1 MASQPVP
8 EEISLLKGLLERGER
23 SACERGLEALRA
35 RFKQD
40 PTSFEPASIAALK
53 ALASELE
60 AKPDTNQPSKIEIHH
75 GDTEPTEGARILLGE
90 SEPRASSVPML
101 RASVVDSSLLN
112 ANGYDLEAAL
122 KATFGYGAFR
132 PGQRAIIEAVL
143 SGRDVVGIMPTG
155 AGKSLTFQLPAR
167 LLGGVTL
174 VVSPLIALM
183 KDQVDALTE
192 AGLRATFLNSSLD
205 AEARRER
212 IRALKNG
219 ELELVY
225 AAPEGLEL
233 YLADLLRE
241 VDLRLIAVDEAHC
254 ISHWGHDFRPAY
266 RTLAGLKQRFPHVP
280 VLALTATATPE
291 VRRDITAQLELKN
304 PLEVQGSFYR
314 SNLRISAYR
323 KGSEGQPQ
331 VREALLRLV
340 LARRGESGIIYCLSR
355 KSVEATAA
363 FLNGEGLRAAA
374 YHAGMEAAARSTAQE
389 AFQRDDVDV
398 IVATVA
404 FGMGIDKSNIRYVIH
419 RDMPKSIEGWYQEI
433 GRAGRDGT
441 DADCVMFYGWGDV
454 LSYDRFT
461 DGLDASLA
469 QAQQRQTRNLFRL
482 AEATRCRHQALLAHF
497 GERMEACGASCDI
510 CTGAGPL
517 QAAPLPGKAKH
528 GSPRG
533 SRAPMPAGPV
543 DGEETLYRELKA
555 LRKRLADAKDV
566 PAYVIFSDATLQQ
579 MARFQPASEAEFLA
593 LSGVGPK
600 KLQKYGECFLRLLR
614 QKDL

>member
-1 MASQPVP
+1 MASVP
-8 EEISLLKGLLERGER
+8 HEIERLRALLAQGA
-23 SACERGLEALRA
+23 SAACRQGLESLRA
-35 RFKQD
+35 RYRSESGAFD
-40 PTSFEPASIAALK
+40 VASIAALK
-53 ALASELE
+53 DLA
-60 AKPDTNQPSKIEIHH
+60 T
-75 GDTEPTEGARILLGE
+75 
-90 SEPRASSVPML
+90 
-101 RASVVDSSLLN
+101 
-112 ANGYDLEAAL
+112 DLETVPGLETAL

-132 PGQRAIIEAVL
+132 PGQRDIIEAVL

-155 AGKSLTFQLPAR
+155 AGKSLTYQLPAR

-192 AGLRATFLNSSLD
+192 AGLRASFLNSSLG

-219 ELELVY
+219 ELELIY
-225 AAPEGLEL
+225 AAPEGLDL

-266 RTLAGLKQRFPHVP
+266 RTLAGLKRRFPQVP

-291 VRRDITAQLELKN
+291 VRRDIAAQLEMQN
-304 PLEVQGSFYR
+304 PLEVQGSFFR
-314 SNLRISAYR
+314 PNLRISAYR
-323 KGSEGQPQ
+323 KGVEGQPP

-355 KSVEATAA
+355 KAVESTAA
-363 FLNGEGLRAAA
+363 FLAGEGLRAAA
-374 YHAGMEAAARSTAQE
+374 YHAGLTAEARSSAQE

-419 RDMPKSIEGWYQEI
+419 RDMPKSMEGWYQEI
-433 GRAGRDGT
+433 GRAGRDGA
-441 DADCVMFYGWGDV
+441 DADCVMFFGWGDV

-461 DGLDASLA
+461 DGLDAPLA
-469 QAQQRQTRNLFRL
+469 QAQQRQTRDLFRL
-482 AEATRCRHQALLAHF
+482 AEAPRCRHQALLAHF
-497 GERMEACGASCDI
+497 GERMEACGTSCDV
-510 CTGAGPL
+510 CTGADPL
-517 QAAPLPGKAKH
+517 QAAPSPGKAKR

-533 SRAPMPAGPV
+533 SRPSLREDQV
-543 DGEETLYRELKA
+543 EGEEALYLELKS
-555 LRKRLADAKDV
+555 LRKRLADAKGV

-579 MARFQPASEAEFLA
+579 MARFRPATEAEFLA

-600 KLQKYGECFLRLLR
+600 KLQQYGDVFLGLLG
-614 QKDL
+614 QQGL

>member
-1 MASQPVP
+1 M
-8 EEISLLKGLLERGER
+8 GECR
-23 SACERGLEALRA
+23 LGLEALRA
-35 RFKQD
+35 RYRK
-40 PTSFEPASIAALK
+40 EPGAFAPATIAALK
-53 ALASELE
+53 ALALDLE
-60 AKPDTNQPSKIEIHH
+60 TPP
-75 GDTEPTEGARILLGE
+75 
-90 SEPRASSVPML
+90 
-101 RASVVDSSLLN
+101 
-112 ANGYDLEAAL
+112 DLEAAL
-122 KATFGYGAFR
+122 KATFGYGTFR
-132 PGQRAIIEAVL
+132 PGQRPIIEAVL
-143 SGRDVVGIMPTG
+143 AGRDVVGIMPTG

-183 KDQVDALTE
+183 KDQVDGLTE
-192 AGLRATFLNSSLD
+192 AGLRATFLNSSLN

-266 RTLAGLKQRFPHVP
+266 RTLAGLKRRFPNVP

-291 VRRDITAQLELKN
+291 VRRDIAQQLEMKN
-304 PLEVQGSFYR
+304 PLEVQGSFFR
-314 SNLRISAYR
+314 SNLKVSAYK
-323 KGSEGQPQ
+323 KGVDGVPP
-331 VREALLRLV
+331 VREAMLRLV
-340 LARRGESGIIYCLSR
+340 LARGGESGIIYCLSR
-355 KSVEATAA
+355 KAVESTAA
-363 FLNGEGLRAAA
+363 FLKDEGLRAAA
-374 YHAGMEAAARSTAQE
+374 YHAGLSAEARSKAQE

-419 RDMPKSIEGWYQEI
+419 RDMPKSVEGWYQEI
-433 GRAGRDGT
+433 GRAGRDGA
-441 DADCVMFYGWGDV
+441 DADCVMFYSWGDV

-461 DGLDASLA
+461 DGVEASLA
-469 QAQQRQTRNLFRL
+469 QAQQQQTRDLFRM
-482 AEATRCRHQALLAHF
+482 ADATRCRHQALLAHF
-497 GERMEACGASCDI
+497 GERMEPCGVSCDI
-510 CTGAGPL
+510 CSGRDPL
-517 QAAPLPGKAKH
+517 EAAPAPGKAKR

-533 SRAPMPAGPV
+533 SRPPLTEAHV
-543 DGEETLYRELKA
+543 EGEEALYRELKA
-555 LRKRLADAKDV
+555 LRKQLADAKGV

-579 MARFQPASEAEFLA
+579 MARYQPGSPAELLA

-600 KLQKYGECFLRLLR
+600 KLQQYGEAFLDVLR
-614 QKDL
+614 RS

>member
-1 MASQPVP
+1 M
-8 EEISLLKGLLERGER
+8 GLLGDEIAALRGLLDRGER
-23 SACERGLEALRA
+23 GPCRAGLEALRA
-35 RFKQD
+35 RYRETPEAF
-40 PTSFEPASIAALK
+40 AAGDITDLK
-53 ALASELE
+53 ALAE
-60 AKPDTNQPSKIEIHH
+60 ALQAAPD
-75 GDTEPTEGARILLGE
+75 
-90 SEPRASSVPML
+90 L
-101 RASVVDSSLLN
+101 R
-112 ANGYDLEAAL
+112 GAL
-122 KATFGYGAFR
+122 KATFGYGDFR
-132 PGQRAIIEAVL
+132 PGQREIIEAVL
-143 SGRDVVGIMPTG
+143 AGRDVVGIMPTG
-155 AGKSLTFQLPAR
+155 AGKSLTYQLPAR

-205 AEARRER
+205 ADARRER
-212 IRALKNG
+212 IRALMKG
-219 ELELVY
+219 EIELVY

-266 RTLAGLKQRFPHVP
+266 RNLAGLKRRFPGVP

-291 VRRDITAQLELKN
+291 VRRDIAAQLEMRT
-304 PLEVQGSFYR
+304 PLEVQGSFFR

-323 KGSEGQPQ
+323 KGAEEQPP

-363 FLNGEGLRAAA
+363 YLSEHGLRAAA
-374 YHAGMEAAARSTAQE
+374 YHAGMDAGARTTAQE

-404 FGMGIDKSNIRYVIH
+404 FGMGIDKSNIRFVIH
-419 RDMPKSIEGWYQEI
+419 RDLPKSVEGWYQEI
-433 GRAGRDGT
+433 GRAGRDGA
-441 DADCVMFYGWGDV
+441 DADCVLFYGWGDV

-461 DGLDASLA
+461 DGLDSALA
-469 QAQQRQTRNLFRL
+469 QSQQRQTRDLFRL
-482 AEATRCRHQALLAHF
+482 AESSRCRHQALLAHL
-497 GERMEACGASCDI
+497 GERMDPCGASCDV
-510 CTGAGPL
+510 CAGLDPL
-517 QAAPLPGKAKH
+517 LSAAPAPRGRR

-533 SRAPMPAGPV
+533 ERPPVPPGPAE
-543 DGEETLYRELKA
+543 GEAALYAELKT
-555 LRKRLADAKDV
+555 LRKRLADAKGV
-566 PAYVIFSDATLQQ
+566 PAYVVFSDATLQQ
-579 MARFQPASEAEFLA
+579 MARFRPGTEAEFLA

-600 KLQKYGECFLRLLR
+600 KLLQYGEAFLRLIQDR
-614 QKDL
+614 QD

>member
-1 MASQPVP
+1 MAQVP
-8 EEISLLKGLLERGER
+8 AEIER
-23 SACERGLEALRA
+23 LRA
-35 RFKQD
+35 LLAQGESAACRQGLALLR
-40 PTSFEPASIAALK
+40 TRYRTEPGAFNAEVIAALK
-53 ALASELE
+53 DLASALE
-60 AKPDTNQPSKIEIHH
+60 AP
-75 GDTEPTEGARILLGE
+75 A
-90 SEPRASSVPML
+90 
-101 RASVVDSSLLN
+101 
-112 ANGYDLEAAL
+112 DLESAL
-122 KATFGYGAFR
+122 KATFGYDAFR
-132 PGQRAIIEAVL
+132 PGQRTIIEAVL

-266 RTLAGLKQRFPHVP
+266 RTLAGLKQRFPRVP

-291 VRRDITAQLELKN
+291 VRRDIAAQLEMRN
-304 PLEVQGSFYR
+304 PVEVQGSFFR
-314 SNLRISAYR
+314 SNLHISAYR
-323 KGSEGQPQ
+323 KGAEGLPP

-355 KSVEATAA
+355 KAVEATAA
-363 FLNGEGLRAAA
+363 FLSGEGIRAAA
-374 YHAGMEAAARSTAQE
+374 YHAGMDPAARSAAQE

-419 RDMPKSIEGWYQEI
+419 RDMPKSVEGWYQEI
-433 GRAGRDGT
+433 GRAGRDGA

-461 DGLDASLA
+461 DGLDIALA
-469 QAQQRQTRNLFRL
+469 QTQQRQTRDLFRL
-482 AEATRCRHQALLAHF
+482 AESLRCRHQALLAHF
-497 GERMEACGASCDI
+497 AEQMEACGASCDI
-510 CTGAGPL
+510 CSGADPL
-517 QAAPLPGKAKH
+517 EAAPRPGKARR

-533 SRAPMPAGPV
+533 SRPPLTEAPV
-543 DGEETLYRELKA
+543 EGEEALYRDLKA
-555 LRKRLADAKDV
+555 LRKRLADAKGV

-579 MARFQPASEAEFLA
+579 MARFQPATEAEFLA

-600 KLQKYGECFLRLLR
+600 KLQQYGASFLDLLGR
-614 QKDL
+614 PGS

>member
-1 MASQPVP
+1 MRGQLA
-8 EEISLLKGLLERGER
+8 RGER
-23 SACERGLEALRA
+23 GACRQGLDALRA
-35 RFKQD
+35 RFRQD
-40 PTSFEPASIAALK
+40 PGAFDPESIALLK
-53 ALASELE
+53 ALAADLEL
-60 AKPDTNQPSKIEIHH
+60 QP
-75 GDTEPTEGARILLGE
+75 
-90 SEPRASSVPML
+90 
-101 RASVVDSSLLN
+101 
-112 ANGYDLEAAL
+112 DLEAAL

-155 AGKSLTFQLPAR
+155 AGKSLTYQLPAR

-192 AGLRATFLNSSLD
+192 AGLRAAFLNSSLD
-205 AEARRER
+205 AETRRER
-212 IRALKNG
+212 IRALKGG

-225 AAPEGLEL
+225 AAPEGLEF

-266 RTLAGLKQRFPHVP
+266 RTLAGLKQRFPAVP

-291 VRRDITAQLELKN
+291 VRRDIATQLEMVD

-323 KGSEGQPQ
+323 KGAEGQPQ
-331 VREALLRLV
+331 VREAILRLV
-340 LARRGESGIIYCLSR
+340 LARRGESGIVYCLSR

-374 YHAGMEAAARSTAQE
+374 YHAGMDNAARSAAQE

-404 FGMGIDKSNIRYVIH
+404 FGMGIDKSNIRFVIH
-419 RDMPKSIEGWYQEI
+419 RDMPKSVEGWYQEI
-433 GRAGRDGT
+433 GRAGRDGA

-461 DGLDASLA
+461 EGLDATLA
-469 QAQQRQTRNLFRL
+469 QAQQRQTRDLFRL
-482 AEATRCRHQALLAHF
+482 ADSPRCRHQALLAHF
-497 GERMEACGASCDI
+497 GERMEACGTACDI
-510 CTGAGPL
+510 CSGADPL
-517 QAAPLPGKAKH
+517 QAAPQPGKARR

-533 SRAPMPAGPV
+533 SRPPLPAGPV
-543 DGEETLYRELKA
+543 GGEEALYRELKA
-555 LRKRLADAKDV
+555 LRKQLADAKGV

-600 KLQKYGECFLRLLR
+600 KLLQYGGAFLRLLR
-614 QKDL
+614 QQIP

>member
-1 MASQPVP
+1 MPPVP
-8 EEISLLKGLLERGER
+8 EEIDRLRDLLAHGER
-23 SACERGLEALRA
+23 AACRRGLEALRA
-35 RFKQD
+35 RFRQD
-40 PTSFEPASIAALK
+40 AAAFKPEAIAELKSLALD
-53 ALASELE
+53 LE
-60 AKPDTNQPSKIEIHH
+60 ALP
-75 GDTEPTEGARILLGE
+75 
-90 SEPRASSVPML
+90 
-101 RASVVDSSLLN
+101 
-112 ANGYDLEAAL
+112 DLEAAL

-155 AGKSLTFQLPAR
+155 AGKSLTYQLPAR

-192 AGLRATFLNSSLD
+192 AGLRAAFLNSSLD
-205 AEARRER
+205 AETRRER

-233 YLADLLRE
+233 YLADLLRD

-266 RTLAGLKQRFPHVP
+266 RTLAGLKQRFPTVP

-291 VRRDITAQLELKN
+291 VRRDIAAQLEMSN

-323 KGSEGQPQ
+323 KGAEGQPQ
-331 VREALLRLV
+331 VREAILRLV

-374 YHAGMEAAARSTAQE
+374 YHAGMDTTVRSTVQE

-419 RDMPKSIEGWYQEI
+419 RDMPKSVEGWYQEI
-433 GRAGRDGT
+433 GRAGRDGA

-469 QAQQRQTRNLFRL
+469 QAQQRQTRDLFRL
-482 AEATRCRHQALLAHF
+482 ADSLLCRHQALLAHF
-497 GERMEACGASCDI
+497 GERMEACGTSCDI
-510 CTGAGPL
+510 CTGADPL
-517 QAAPLPGKAKH
+517 QTAPPPGKAKR

-533 SRAPMPAGPV
+533 ARAPVSEGPV
-543 DGEETLYRELKA
+543 GGEEALYHDLKT
-555 LRKRLADAKDV
+555 LRKQLADAKGV

-600 KLQKYGECFLRLLR
+600 KLMQYGECFLRLLR
-614 QKDL
+614 HQNR

>member
-1 MASQPVP
+1 MPPVP
-8 EEISLLKGLLERGER
+8 EEIERLRALLAQGARAACREGLERLRARYKTGPGAFDPDAIAALR
-23 SACERGLEALRA
+23 ALASDLEAL
-35 RFKQD
+35 
-40 PTSFEPASIAALK
+40 P
-53 ALASELE
+53 
-60 AKPDTNQPSKIEIHH
+60 
-75 GDTEPTEGARILLGE
+75 
-90 SEPRASSVPML
+90 
-101 RASVVDSSLLN
+101 
-112 ANGYDLEAAL
+112 DLEAAL

-192 AGLRATFLNSSLD
+192 AGLRAAFLNSSLD
-205 AEARRER
+205 AETRRER

-233 YLADLLRE
+233 YLADLLRD

-266 RTLAGLKQRFPHVP
+266 RTLAGLKQRFPTVP

-291 VRRDITAQLELKN
+291 VRRDIAAQLEMRQ
-304 PLEVQGSFYR
+304 PVEVQGSFYR
-314 SNLRISAYR
+314 SNLHISAYR
-323 KGSEGQPQ
+323 KGAEGQPP
-331 VREALLRLV
+331 VREAILRLV
-340 LARRGESGIIYCLSR
+340 LARRGDSGIIYCLSR

-374 YHAGMEAAARSTAQE
+374 YHAGMDTGARSAAQE

-419 RDMPKSIEGWYQEI
+419 RDMPKSVEGWYQEI
-433 GRAGRDGT
+433 GRAGRDGA

-461 DGLDASLA
+461 DGLDAALA
-469 QAQQRQTRNLFRL
+469 QAQQRQTRDLFRL
-482 AEATRCRHQALLAHF
+482 AESLRCRHQALLAHF

-510 CTGAGPL
+510 CSGADPL
-517 QAAPLPGKAKH
+517 QTAPQPGKAKR

-533 SRAPMPAGPV
+533 SRPPAPEGPM
-543 DGEETLYRELKA
+543 DGEEALYRALKA
-555 LRKRLADAKDV
+555 LRKQLADAKGV

-579 MARFQPASEAEFLA
+579 MARFQPATEAEFLA

-600 KLQKYGECFLRLLR
+600 KLLQYGESFLRLLR
-614 QKDL
+614 QPTPGQDS

>member
-1 MASQPVP
+1 MSEIL
-8 EEISLLKGLLERGER
+8 EEIGRLEALLTRGER
-23 SACERGLEALRA
+23 AVCRAGLEALRTRYRQA
-35 RFKQD
+35 PGAFGV
-40 PTSFEPASIAALK
+40 EAIAALRR
-53 ALASELE
+53 LATELE
-60 AKPDTNQPSKIEIHH
+60 APP
-75 GDTEPTEGARILLGE
+75 
-90 SEPRASSVPML
+90 
-101 RASVVDSSLLN
+101 
-112 ANGYDLEAAL
+112 DLEVAL
-122 KATFGYGAFR
+122 KETFGYGGFR

-143 SGRDVVGIMPTG
+143 AGRDVVGIMPTG

-192 AGLRATFLNSSLD
+192 AGLRATFLNSSLTP
-205 AEARRER
+205 EARRER

-233 YLADLLRE
+233 YLADLLQE

-266 RTLAGLKQRFPHVP
+266 RTLAGLKRRFPDVP

-291 VRRDITAQLELKN
+291 VRRDIVAQLEMRR

-314 SNLRISAYR
+314 ANLKVSAYR
-323 KGSEGQPQ
+323 KGAEGLPP

-363 FLNGEGLRAAA
+363 FLSAEGVRAAA
-374 YHAGMEAAARSTAQE
+374 YHAGMDSAARSTAQE

-419 RDMPKSIEGWYQEI
+419 RDMPKSVEGWYQEI
-433 GRAGRDGT
+433 GRAGRDGA
-441 DADCVMFYGWGDV
+441 DADCIMFYGWGDV

-461 DGLDASLA
+461 EGLDAELA
-469 QAQQRQTRNLFRL
+469 QAQQRQTRDLFRL
-482 AEATRCRHQALLAHF
+482 AESPRCRHQALLAHF
-497 GERMEACGASCDI
+497 GERMEPCGTSCECCD
-510 CTGAGPL
+510 GSDPL
-517 QAAPLPGKAKH
+517 AAAPAPGKAKR

-533 SRAPMPAGPV
+533 SRPSLTQVPV
-543 DGEETLYRELKA
+543 EGEEALYLELKA
-555 LRKRLADAKDV
+555 LRKRLADAKGV

-579 MARFQPASEAEFLA
+579 MARFQPATEAEFLA

-600 KLQKYGECFLRLLR
+600 KLQQYGESFLRLLAPPPR
-614 QKDL
+614 

>member
-1 MASQPVP
+1 MAAMKARHDGAEVTPPDSLKPIP
-8 EEISLLKGLLERGER
+8 DEISRLKGLLAQGER
-23 SACERGLEALRA
+23 AACRVGLEALRA
-35 RFKQD
+35 RYKQD
-40 PTSFEPASIAALK
+40 SVAFEPTAIAALK
-53 ALASELE
+53 ALA
-60 AKPDTNQPSKIEIHH
+60 T
-75 GDTEPTEGARILLGE
+75 
-90 SEPRASSVPML
+90 
-101 RASVVDSSLLN
+101 
-112 ANGYDLEAAL
+112 DLETLPDLVAAL
-122 KATFGYGAFR
+122 KATFGYGKFR
-132 PGQRAIIEAVL
+132 PGQRTIIEAVL

-155 AGKSLTFQLPAR
+155 AGKSLTYQLPAR

-192 AGLRATFLNSSLD
+192 AGLRATFINSSLSP
-205 AEARRER
+205 EARRDR
-212 IRALKNG
+212 IRALMNG
-219 ELELVY
+219 EWELVY

-266 RTLAGLKQRFPHVP
+266 RTLAGLKQRFPKVP

-291 VRRDITAQLELKN
+291 VRRDIAQQLEMRN
-304 PLEVQGSFYR
+304 PLEVQGSFFR
-314 SNLRISAYR
+314 SNLRVSAYR
-323 KGSEGQPQ
+323 KGAEGLPP

-355 KSVEATAA
+355 KAVEATAA
-363 FLNGEGLRAAA
+363 FLAGEGLRTAA
-374 YHAGMEAAARSTAQE
+374 YHAGMDAAARTAAQE

-419 RDMPKSIEGWYQEI
+419 RDMPKSVEGWYQEI
-433 GRAGRDGT
+433 GRAGRDGA
-441 DADCVMFYGWGDV
+441 DADCVMFYSWGDV

-461 DGLDASLA
+461 DGLDTTLA
-469 QAQQRQTRNLFRL
+469 QAQQRQTRDLFRL
-482 AEATRCRHQALLAHF
+482 AESSRCRHQALLAHF
-497 GERMEACGASCDI
+497 GERMEPCGASCDI
-510 CTGAGPL
+510 CTGADPL
-517 QAAPLPGKAKH
+517 KAAPSPGKAKR

-533 SRAPMPAGPV
+533 SRPPLPTGPME
-543 DGEETLYRELKA
+543 GEEALYHELKA
-555 LRKRLADAKDV
+555 LRKQLADAKSV

-579 MARFQPASEAEFLA
+579 MARFQPATEAEFLA

-600 KLQKYGECFLRLLR
+600 KLQQYGAVFLRLLGR
-614 QKDL
+614 QGS

>member
-1 MASQPVP
+1 MPPVP
-8 EEISLLKGLLERGER
+8 EEIGLLRGLLDRGER
-23 SACERGLEALRA
+23 GACRQGLAALRF
-35 RFKQD
+35 RYRQ
-40 PTSFEPASIAALK
+40 EPAAFGPDSILALRELAI
-53 ALASELE
+53 ALAG
-60 AKPDTNQPSKIEIHH
+60 PPN
-75 GDTEPTEGARILLGE
+75 
-90 SEPRASSVPML
+90 
-101 RASVVDSSLLN
+101 
-112 ANGYDLEAAL
+112 LEAAL
-122 KATFGYGAFR
+122 KATFGYSTFR

-143 SGRDVVGIMPTG
+143 AGRDVVGIMPTG
-155 AGKSLTFQLPAR
+155 AGKSLTYQLPAR

-192 AGLRATFLNSSLD
+192 AGLRASFLNSSLE

-212 IRALKNG
+212 IRALRNG

-266 RTLAGLKQRFPHVP
+266 RTLAGLKQRFPQVP

-291 VRRDITAQLELKN
+291 VRRDIATQLEMRN

-323 KGSEGQPQ
+323 KGAEGLPP

-340 LARRGESGIIYCLSR
+340 LAKRGESGIIYCLSR
-355 KSVEATAA
+355 KSVESTAA
-363 FLNGEGLRAAA
+363 FLQNEGLRATA
-374 YHAGMEAAARSTAQE
+374 YHAGMDAAARSAAQE

-419 RDMPKSIEGWYQEI
+419 RDMPKSVEGWYQEI
-433 GRAGRDGT
+433 GRAGRDGA

-461 DGLDASLA
+461 EGLDETLA
-469 QAQQRQTRNLFRL
+469 QAQQRQTRTLFRL
-482 AEATRCRHQALLAHF
+482 AEAPHCRHQALLAHF
-497 GERMEACGASCDI
+497 GERMEACGTSCDV
-510 CTGAGPL
+510 CSGADPL
-517 QAAPLPGKAKH
+517 QAAPSPGKAKR

-533 SRAPMPAGPV
+533 SRLVLPEGAVEGDEA
-543 DGEETLYRELKA
+543 LYRELKA
-555 LRKRLADAKDV
+555 LRKRLADARGV
-566 PAYVIFSDATLQQ
+566 PAYVIFNDATLQQ
-579 MARFQPASEAEFLA
+579 LARFKPATEAELLA
-593 LSGVGPK
+593 MSGVGPK
-600 KLQKYGECFLRLLR
+600 KLQQYGEAFLQLLR
-614 QKDL
+614 R

>member
-1 MASQPVP
+1 MACR
-8 EEISLLKGLLERGER
+8 EGLDRLR
-23 SACERGLEALRA
+23 SRYR
-35 RFKQD
+35 R
-40 PTSFEPASIAALK
+40 EPDAFGPADIAALK
-53 ALASELE
+53 ALAAELE
-60 AKPDTNQPSKIEIHH
+60 SAPD
-75 GDTEPTEGARILLGE
+75 LL
-90 SEPRASSVPML
+90 AT
-101 RASVVDSSLLN
+101 
-112 ANGYDLEAAL
+112 L
-122 KATFGYGAFR
+122 KATFGYGTFR
-132 PGQRAIIEAVL
+132 PGQREIIDGVL
-143 SGRDVVGIMPTG
+143 AGRDVVGIMPTG
-155 AGKSLTFQLPAR
+155 AGKSLTYQLPAR

-205 AEARRER
+205 PEARRER
-212 IRALKNG
+212 IRALMSG
-219 ELELVY
+219 EIELVY

-233 YLADLLRE
+233 YLADLLQS

-266 RTLAGLKQRFPHVP
+266 RNLAGLKRRFPGVP

-291 VRRDITAQLELKN
+291 VRKDIATQLEMRE
-304 PLEVQGSFYR
+304 PLEVQGSFFR

-323 KGSEGQPQ
+323 KGAEGQPP

-363 FLNGEGLRAAA
+363 YLSEHGLRAAA
-374 YHAGMEAAARSTAQE
+374 YHAGMDAEARSQAQE

-419 RDMPKSIEGWYQEI
+419 RDLPKSVEGWYQEI
-433 GRAGRDGT
+433 GRAGRDGA
-441 DADCVMFYGWGDV
+441 DADCVLFYGWGDV

-461 DGLDASLA
+461 DGLDPALA
-469 QAQQRQTRNLFRL
+469 LVQQRQTRDLFRL
-482 AEATRCRHQALLAHF
+482 AEASRCRHQSLLAHL
-497 GERMEACGASCDI
+497 GERMDPCGAACDI
-510 CTGAGPL
+510 CAGLDPL
-517 QAAPLPGKAKH
+517 ASAAPAPRGRR

-533 SRAPMPAGPV
+533 DRPPVPPGPT
-543 DGEETLYRELKA
+543 DGEPALYAELKA
-555 LRKRLADAKDV
+555 LRKHLADTRGV
-566 PAYVIFSDATLQQ
+566 PAYVVFSDATLQQ
-579 MARFQPASEAEFLA
+579 MARFRPATEAEFLA

-600 KLQKYGECFLRLLR
+600 KLLQYGEAFLQILR
-614 QKDL
+614 THQD

>member
-1 MASQPVP
+1 MDAVLA
-8 EEISLLKGLLERGER
+8 EIGR
-23 SACERGLEALRA
+23 LEALLAQGEQAACRA
-35 RFKQD
+35 GLQALRSRYRQ
-40 PTSFEPASIAALK
+40 EPDAFGAEAIAALRQ
-53 ALASELE
+53 LAKDLE
-60 AKPDTNQPSKIEIHH
+60 SPP
-75 GDTEPTEGARILLGE
+75 
-90 SEPRASSVPML
+90 
-101 RASVVDSSLLN
+101 
-112 ANGYDLEAAL
+112 DLEAAL
-122 KATFGYGAFR
+122 KATFGYGGFR
-132 PGQRAIIEAVL
+132 PGQREIVEAILA
-143 SGRDVVGIMPTG
+143 GRDVVGIMPTG

-167 LLGGVTL
+167 LLGGITL

-192 AGLRATFLNSSLD
+192 AGLRATFLNSSLTP
-205 AEARRER
+205 EARRDR

-266 RTLAGLKQRFPHVP
+266 RTLAGLKQRFPEVP

-291 VRRDITAQLELKN
+291 VRRDIVEQLEMRR

-314 SNLRISAYR
+314 SNLKVSAYR
-323 KGSEGQPQ
+323 KGAEGLPP

-363 FLNGEGLRAAA
+363 FLSAEGVRAAP
-374 YHAGMEAAARSTAQE
+374 YHAGMDSAARSSAQE

-433 GRAGRDGT
+433 GRAGRDGA

-461 DGLDASLA
+461 DGLEAELA
-469 QAQQRQTRNLFRL
+469 QGQQRQTRDLFRL
-482 AEATRCRHQALLAHF
+482 AESLRCRHQALLAHF
-497 GERMEACGASCDI
+497 GERMEPCGSSCER
-510 CTGAGPL
+510 CSGADPL
-517 QAAPLPGKAKH
+517 AAAPLPGKAKR
-528 GSPRG
+528 GSPRA
-533 SRAPMPAGPV
+533 SRPV
-543 DGEETLYRELKA
+543 LAEVPLDGEEALYRDLKV
-555 LRKRLADAKDV
+555 LRKRLADARGV
-566 PAYVIFSDATLQQ
+566 PAYQIFNDATLQQ
-579 MARFQPASEAEFLA
+579 MARFQPATEAEFLA
-593 LSGVGPK
+593 LNGVGPK
-600 KLQKYGECFLRLLR
+600 KLQQYGSAFLQLLTGGSR
-614 QKDL
+614 

>member
-1 MASQPVP
+1 MVVSD
-8 EEISLLKGLLERGER
+8 EIERLRALLAQGARA
-23 SACERGLEALRA
+23 ACREGLEGLRARYKAGPGAFDPSAIAALRA
-35 RFKQD
+35 
-40 PTSFEPASIAALK
+40 
-53 ALASELE
+53 LAIDLD
-60 AKPDTNQPSKIEIHH
+60 APP
-75 GDTEPTEGARILLGE
+75 
-90 SEPRASSVPML
+90 
-101 RASVVDSSLLN
+101 
-112 ANGYDLEAAL
+112 DLEAAL

-132 PGQRAIIEAVL
+132 PGQRVIIEAVL

-155 AGKSLTFQLPAR
+155 AGKSLTYQLPAR

-192 AGLRATFLNSSLD
+192 SGLRATFLNSSLE

-212 IRALKNG
+212 ILALKGG

-266 RTLAGLKQRFPHVP
+266 RTLAGLKRRFPTVP

-291 VRRDITAQLELKN
+291 VRRDIAAQLEMRN
-304 PLEVQGSFYR
+304 PLEVQGSFFR
-314 SNLRISAYR
+314 PNLRISAYR
-323 KGSEGQPQ
+323 KGAEGLPQ

-355 KSVEATAA
+355 KAVEATAA
-363 FLNGEGLRAAA
+363 FLNQEGLRAVA
-374 YHAGMEAAARSTAQE
+374 YHAGMDSAARSAAQE

-419 RDMPKSIEGWYQEI
+419 RDMPKSVEGWYQEI
-433 GRAGRDGT
+433 GRAGRDGAP
-441 DADCVMFYGWGDV
+441 ADCVMFYGWGDV

-461 DGLDASLA
+461 EDLEAPLA
-469 QAQQRQTRNLFRL
+469 QAQQRQTRDLFRL
-482 AEATRCRHQALLAHF
+482 ADSLRCRHQALLAHF
-497 GERMEACGASCDI
+497 GEGMEACGTSCDV
-510 CTGAGPL
+510 CSGSDPL
-517 QAAPLPGKAKH
+517 QAAPQPGKARR

-533 SRAPMPAGPV
+533 TRPPVGEGPEA
-543 DGEETLYRELKA
+543 GEEALYRELKA
-555 LRKRLADAKDV
+555 LRKQLADAKGV

-579 MARFQPASEAEFLA
+579 MARFRPASEAEFLA

-600 KLQKYGECFLRLLR
+600 KLLHYGDRFLGLLR
-614 QKDL
+614 SQDP

>member
-1 MASQPVP
+1 MQVP
-8 EEISLLKGLLERGER
+8 GEIERLRALLAQGAQA
-23 SACERGLEALRA
+23 ACRQGLEALRA
-35 RFKQD
+35 RYRSEAGAFD
-40 PTSFEPASIAALK
+40 AASIAALK
-53 ALASELE
+53 ALA
-60 AKPDTNQPSKIEIHH
+60 A
-75 GDTEPTEGARILLGE
+75 
-90 SEPRASSVPML
+90 
-101 RASVVDSSLLN
+101 
-112 ANGYDLEAAL
+112 DLEAPADLESAL

-132 PGQRAIIEAVL
+132 PGQRAIIEAVMA
-143 SGRDVVGIMPTG
+143 GRDVVGIMPTG
-155 AGKSLTFQLPAR
+155 AGKSLTYQLPAR

-192 AGLRATFLNSSLD
+192 AGLRATFLNSSLN

-212 IRALKNG
+212 IRALKSG

-233 YLADLLRE
+233 YLADLLQA

-266 RTLAGLKQRFPHVP
+266 RTLAGLKRRFPGVP

-291 VRRDITAQLELKN
+291 VRRDIADQLEMRN
-304 PLEVQGSFYR
+304 PVEVQGSFFR

-323 KGSEGQPQ
+323 KGVEGLPP

-355 KSVEATAA
+355 KAVEATAA
-363 FLNGEGLRAAA
+363 FLVGEGVRAAA
-374 YHAGMEAAARSTAQE
+374 YHAGMDAAARSAAQE

-419 RDMPKSIEGWYQEI
+419 RDMPKSVEGWYQEI
-433 GRAGRDGT
+433 GRAGRDGAH
-441 DADCVMFYGWGDV
+441 ADCVMFYSWGDV

-461 DGLDASLA
+461 DGLDAGLA
-469 QAQQRQTRNLFRL
+469 QAQQRQTRDLFRL
-482 AEATRCRHQALLAHF
+482 ADSVRCRHQALLAHF
-497 GERMEACGASCDI
+497 GERMEPCGASCDVCSGI
-510 CTGAGPL
+510 DPL
-517 QAAPLPGKAKH
+517 EAAPKPGKAKR

-533 SRAPMPAGPV
+533 SRPALPEGPV
-543 DGEETLYRELKA
+543 DGEEALYRELKG
-555 LRKRLADAKDV
+555 LRKQLADAKGV

-579 MARFQPASEAEFLA
+579 MARFQPATEAEFLA

-600 KLQKYGECFLRLLR
+600 KLQQYGETFLRLLR
-614 QKDL
+614 GTSN

>member
-1 MASQPVP
+1 MAQVP
-8 EEISLLKGLLERGER
+8 AEIER
-23 SACERGLEALRA
+23 LRA
-35 RFKQD
+35 LLAQGESAACRQGLALLR
-40 PTSFEPASIAALK
+40 TRYRSEPGAFNAEVIAALK
-53 ALASELE
+53 DLASALE
-60 AKPDTNQPSKIEIHH
+60 AP
-75 GDTEPTEGARILLGE
+75 A
-90 SEPRASSVPML
+90 
-101 RASVVDSSLLN
+101 
-112 ANGYDLEAAL
+112 DLESAL
-122 KATFGYGAFR
+122 KATFGYDAFR
-132 PGQRAIIEAVL
+132 LGQRTIIEAVL

-155 AGKSLTFQLPAR
+155 AGKSLTYQLPAR

-266 RTLAGLKQRFPHVP
+266 RTLAGLKQRFPRVP

-291 VRRDITAQLELKN
+291 VRRDIAAQLEMQN
-304 PLEVQGSFYR
+304 PVEVQGSFFR
-314 SNLRISAYR
+314 SNLHISAYR
-323 KGSEGQPQ
+323 KGAEGLPP

-355 KSVEATAA
+355 KAVGATAA
-363 FLNGEGLRAAA
+363 FLSGEGIRAAA
-374 YHAGMEAAARSTAQE
+374 YHAGMDPAARSAAQE

-419 RDMPKSIEGWYQEI
+419 RDMPKSVEGWYQEI
-433 GRAGRDGT
+433 GRAGRDGAE
-441 DADCVMFYGWGDV
+441 ADCVMFYGWGDV

-461 DGLDASLA
+461 DGLDIALA
-469 QAQQRQTRNLFRL
+469 HTQQRQTRDLFRL
-482 AEATRCRHQALLAHF
+482 AESLRCRHQALLAHF
-497 GERMEACGASCDI
+497 AEQMEACGASCDI
-510 CTGAGPL
+510 CSGADPL
-517 QAAPLPGKAKH
+517 EAAPRPGKARR

-533 SRAPMPAGPV
+533 SRPPLTEAPV
-543 DGEETLYRELKA
+543 EGEEALYRDLKA
-555 LRKRLADAKDV
+555 LRKRLADAKGV

-579 MARFQPASEAEFLA
+579 MARFQPATEAEFLA

-600 KLQKYGECFLRLLR
+600 KLQQYGASFLDLLGR
-614 QKDL
+614 PGS

>member
-1 MASQPVP
+1 MAPVP
-8 EEISLLKGLLERGER
+8 DEIGRLRALLAQGDR
-23 SACERGLEALRA
+23 SACREGLARLRD
-35 RFKQD
+35 RYRI
-40 PTSFEPASIAALK
+40 EPGAFDGGAITALK
-53 ALASELE
+53 ALA
-60 AKPDTNQPSKIEIHH
+60 A
-75 GDTEPTEGARILLGE
+75 
-90 SEPRASSVPML
+90 
-101 RASVVDSSLLN
+101 
-112 ANGYDLEAAL
+112 DLEVPPDLRAAL
-122 KATFGYGAFR
+122 KSTFGYSNFR
-132 PGQRAIIEAVL
+132 PGQREVIEAVL
-143 SGRDVVGIMPTG
+143 AGRDVVGIMPTG
-155 AGKSLTFQLPAR
+155 AGKSLTYQLPAR

-205 AEARRER
+205 AEARRDR

-233 YLADLLRE
+233 YLADLLQA

-266 RTLAGLKQRFPHVP
+266 RNLAGLKRRFPGVP

-291 VRRDITAQLELKN
+291 VRRDIAAQLEMRS
-304 PLEVQGSFYR
+304 PLEVQGSFFR
-314 SNLRISAYR
+314 PNLRISAYR
-323 KGSEGQPQ
+323 KGAEGQPP

-340 LARRGESGIIYCLSR
+340 MARRGESGIIYCLSR

-363 FLNGEGLRAAA
+363 HLAEHGLRAAA
-374 YHAGMEAAARSTAQE
+374 YHAGMDPEARSRAQE

-419 RDMPKSIEGWYQEI
+419 RDLPKSVEGWYQEI
-433 GRAGRDGT
+433 GRAGRDGA
-441 DADCVMFYGWGDV
+441 DADCILFYGWGDV

-461 DGLDASLA
+461 DGLDSTLA
-469 QAQQRQTRNLFRL
+469 QAQQRQTRDLFRL
-482 AEATRCRHQALLAHF
+482 AEAAICRHQALLAHL
-497 GERMEACGASCDI
+497 GERMAPCAASCDA
-510 CTGAGPL
+510 CAGLDPL
-517 QAAPLPGKAKH
+517 ASAAPAPRGRR

-533 SRAPMPAGPV
+533 DRPPVPPGPAE
-543 DGEETLYRELKA
+543 GEAALYGELKT
-555 LRKRLADAKDV
+555 LRKRLADARGV
-566 PAYVIFSDATLQQ
+566 PAYVVFSDATLQQ
-579 MARFQPASEAEFLA
+579 MARFQPGTEAEFLA

-600 KLQKYGECFLRLLR
+600 KLLQYGEAFLGLLR
-614 QKDL
+614 NRQA

>member
-1 MASQPVP
+1 MAQVP
-8 EEISLLKGLLERGER
+8 AEIER
-23 SACERGLEALRA
+23 LRA
-35 RFKQD
+35 LLAQGESVACRQGLALLR
-40 PTSFEPASIAALK
+40 TRYRTEPGAFNAEVIAALK
-53 ALASELE
+53 DLAS
-60 AKPDTNQPSKIEIHH
+60 
-75 GDTEPTEGARILLGE
+75 
-90 SEPRASSVPML
+90 
-101 RASVVDSSLLN
+101 
-112 ANGYDLEAAL
+112 DLEAPPDLESAL
-122 KATFGYGAFR
+122 KATFGYDAFR
-132 PGQRAIIEAVL
+132 PGQRTIIEAVL

-266 RTLAGLKQRFPHVP
+266 RTLAGLKQRFPRVP

-291 VRRDITAQLELKN
+291 VRRDIAAQLEMRN
-304 PLEVQGSFYR
+304 PVEVQGSFFR
-314 SNLRISAYR
+314 SNLHISAYR
-323 KGSEGQPQ
+323 KGAEGLPP

-355 KSVEATAA
+355 KAVEATAA
-363 FLNGEGLRAAA
+363 FLSGEGIRAAA
-374 YHAGMEAAARSTAQE
+374 YHAGMDPAARSAAQE

-419 RDMPKSIEGWYQEI
+419 RDMPKSVEGWYQEI
-433 GRAGRDGT
+433 GRAGRDGA

-461 DGLDASLA
+461 DGLDIALA
-469 QAQQRQTRNLFRL
+469 QTQQRQTRDLFRL
-482 AEATRCRHQALLAHF
+482 AESLRCRHQALLAHF
-497 GERMEACGASCDI
+497 AEQMEACGASCDI
-510 CTGAGPL
+510 CSGADPL
-517 QAAPLPGKAKH
+517 EAAPRPGKARR

-533 SRAPMPAGPV
+533 SRPPLTEAPV
-543 DGEETLYRELKA
+543 EGEEALYRDLKA
-555 LRKRLADAKDV
+555 LRKRLADAKGV

-579 MARFQPASEAEFLA
+579 MARFQPATEAEFLA

-600 KLQKYGECFLRLLR
+600 KLQQYGASFLDLLGR
-614 QKDL
+614 PGS

>member
-1 MASQPVP
+1 MAPIHP
-8 EEISLLKGLLERGER
+8 EVERLRLLLAEGAPAACREGL
-23 SACERGLEALRA
+23 AALRA
-35 RFKQD
+35 RYRA
-40 PTSFEPASIAALK
+40 EPAAFDAEAIAALK
-53 ALASELE
+53 ALAADLE
-60 AKPDTNQPSKIEIHH
+60 A
-75 GDTEPTEGARILLGE
+75 EP
-90 SEPRASSVPML
+90 PP
-101 RASVVDSSLLN
+101 
-112 ANGYDLEAAL
+112 DLEAAL

-132 PGQRAIIEAVL
+132 PGQRAIVEAVL
-143 SGRDVVGIMPTG
+143 AGRDVVGIMPTG
-155 AGKSLTFQLPAR
+155 AGKSLTYQLPAR
-167 LLGGVTL
+167 LMGGVTL

-212 IRALKNG
+212 IRALKAG

-266 RTLAGLKQRFPHVP
+266 RTLAGLKRRFPKVP

-291 VRRDITAQLELKN
+291 VRRDIAAQLEMRH

-314 SNLRISAYR
+314 PNLKVSAYR
-323 KGSEGQPQ
+323 KGAEGQPP
-331 VREALLRLV
+331 VREALLRLL

-355 KSVEATAA
+355 KAVEATAA
-363 FLNGEGLRAAA
+363 FLKAEGLRAAG
-374 YHAGMEAAARSTAQE
+374 YHAGMDAEARAAAQE

-404 FGMGIDKSNIRYVIH
+404 FGMGIDKSNIRFVIH
-419 RDMPKSIEGWYQEI
+419 RDMPKSVEGWYQEI
-433 GRAGRDGT
+433 GRAGRDGAE
-441 DADCVMFYGWGDV
+441 ADCIMFYGWGDV

-461 DGLDASLA
+461 DGLEADLA
-469 QAQQRQTRNLFRL
+469 QAQQRQTRDLFRL
-482 AEATRCRHQALLAHF
+482 AEAARCRHQALLAHF
-497 GERMEACGASCDI
+497 GEGMEPCGASCDV
-510 CTGAGPL
+510 CSGADPL
-517 QAAPLPGKAKH
+517 AAAPRPGKAKR

-533 SRAPMPAGPV
+533 SRPPLSEGPME
-543 DGEETLYRELKA
+543 GEEGLYRDLKA
-555 LRKRLADAKDV
+555 LRKRLADAKGV

-579 MARFQPASEAEFLA
+579 MARFRPGTEAEFLA

-600 KLQKYGECFLRLLR
+600 KLEQYGEAFLRLLGDQGR
-614 QKDL
+614 

>member
-1 MASQPVP
+1 MAPVP
-8 EEISLLKGLLERGER
+8 EEIDRLRGLLERGER
-23 SACERGLEALRA
+23 PTCRQGLEALRT
-35 RFKQD
+35 RFRQD
-40 PTSFEPASIAALK
+40 AAAFDSVSIAALK
-53 ALASELE
+53 SLAL
-60 AKPDTNQPSKIEIHH
+60 
-75 GDTEPTEGARILLGE
+75 
-90 SEPRASSVPML
+90 
-101 RASVVDSSLLN
+101 
-112 ANGYDLEAAL
+112 DLEAVPDLETAL
-122 KATFGYGAFR
+122 KATFGYGTFR
-132 PGQRAIIEAVL
+132 PGQRAIIEAVM

-155 AGKSLTFQLPAR
+155 AGKSLTYQLPAR
-167 LLGGVTL
+167 LMGGVTL

-192 AGLRATFLNSSLD
+192 AGLRAAFLNSSLD

-219 ELELVY
+219 ELELIY

-266 RTLAGLKQRFPHVP
+266 RTLAGLKRRFPQVP

-291 VRRDITAQLELKN
+291 VRRDIAAQLEMDH
-304 PLEVQGSFYR
+304 PLEVQGSFFR
-314 SNLRISAYR
+314 PNLRISAYR
-323 KGSEGQPQ
+323 KGAEGQPP

-355 KSVEATAA
+355 KAVESTAA
-363 FLNGEGLRAAA
+363 FLSGEGLRAAA
-374 YHAGMEAAARSTAQE
+374 YHAGMSTDARSTAQE

-419 RDMPKSIEGWYQEI
+419 RDMPKSVEGWYQEI
-433 GRAGRDGT
+433 GRAGRDGA
-441 DADCVMFYGWGDV
+441 DADCVMFFGWGDV

-461 DGLDASLA
+461 DGLEASLA
-469 QAQQRQTRNLFRL
+469 QAQQRQTRDLFRL
-482 AEATRCRHQALLAHF
+482 AESPRCRHQALLAHF
-497 GERMEACGASCDI
+497 GERMADCGSSCDV
-510 CTGAGPL
+510 CAGLDPL
-517 QAAPLPGKAKH
+517 EAAPKPGKAKR

-533 SRAPMPAGPV
+533 ARPPV
-543 DGEETLYRELKA
+543 PEGLVEGEEALYRDLKA
-555 LRKRLADAKDV
+555 LRKQLADAKGV

-579 MARFQPASEAEFLA
+579 MARFQPATEVEFLA

-600 KLQKYGECFLRLLR
+600 KLQQYGEFFLRILSR
-614 QKDL
+614 QDQR

>member
-1 MASQPVP
+1 LVAVP
-8 EEISLLKGLLERGER
+8 EEIERLRTLLVQGAPV
-23 SACERGLEALRA
+23 ACREGMEMLRA
-35 RFKQD
+35 RYRQD
-40 PTSFEPASIAALK
+40 PDAFDIEAIAALK
-53 ALASELE
+53 NLAAVLE
-60 AKPDTNQPSKIEIHH
+60 
-75 GDTEPTEGARILLGE
+75 
-90 SEPRASSVPML
+90 RAP
-101 RASVVDSSLLN
+101 
-112 ANGYDLEAAL
+112 DLEAAL
-122 KATFGYGAFR
+122 KTTFGYRTFR

-155 AGKSLTFQLPAR
+155 AGKSLTYQLPAR

-212 IRALKNG
+212 IRALKGG

-266 RTLAGLKQRFPHVP
+266 RTLDGLKERFPDVP

-291 VRRDITAQLELKN
+291 VRRDIATQLAMRN

-314 SNLRISAYR
+314 PNLHISAYR
-323 KGSEGQPQ
+323 KGTEGQPQ
-331 VREALLRLV
+331 VREALLRLL
-340 LARRGESGIIYCLSR
+340 LARLGESGIIYCLSR
-355 KSVEATAA
+355 KTVEATAA
-363 FLNGEGLRAAA
+363 FLNKEGLRAAA
-374 YHAGMEAAARSTAQE
+374 YHAGMDTLARSAAQE

-419 RDMPKSIEGWYQEI
+419 RDMPKSVEGWYQEI
-433 GRAGRDGT
+433 GRAGRDGA

-461 DGLDASLA
+461 DGLEGSLA
-469 QAQQRQTRNLFRL
+469 HAQQRQTRELFHL
-482 AEATRCRHQALLAHF
+482 AESPCCRHQALLAHF
-497 GERMEACGASCDI
+497 GERMETCGTSCDI
-510 CTGAGPL
+510 CTGEDPL
-517 QAAPLPGKAKH
+517 QAAPAFGMAKS
-528 GSPRG
+528 GSLRG
-533 SRAPMPAGPV
+533 NRAPVSVGPWV
-543 DGEETLYRELKA
+543 GEEALYRELKV
-555 LRKRLADAKDV
+555 LRKKLADAKGV

-579 MARFQPASEAEFLA
+579 MARFQPATEAEFLA

-600 KLQKYGECFLRLLR
+600 KLLQYGERFLSLLR
-614 QKDL
+614 QRNP

>member
-1 MASQPVP
+1 MR
-8 EEISLLKGLLERGER
+8 GLLARGER
-23 SACERGLEALRA
+23 GACRQGLDALRA
-35 RFKQD
+35 RFRQD
-40 PTSFEPASIAALK
+40 PGAFDPESIALLK
-53 ALASELE
+53 ALAADLEL
-60 AKPDTNQPSKIEIHH
+60 QP
-75 GDTEPTEGARILLGE
+75 
-90 SEPRASSVPML
+90 
-101 RASVVDSSLLN
+101 
-112 ANGYDLEAAL
+112 DLEAAL

-155 AGKSLTFQLPAR
+155 AGKSLTYQLPAR

-192 AGLRATFLNSSLD
+192 AGLRAAFLNSSLD
-205 AEARRER
+205 AETRRER
-212 IRALKNG
+212 IRALKGG

-266 RTLAGLKQRFPHVP
+266 RTLAGLKQRFPAVP

-291 VRRDITAQLELKN
+291 VRRDIATQLEMVD

-323 KGSEGQPQ
+323 KGAEGQPQ
-331 VREALLRLV
+331 VREAILRLV
-340 LARRGESGIIYCLSR
+340 LARRGESGIVYCLSR

-374 YHAGMEAAARSTAQE
+374 YHAGMDNAARSAAQE

-419 RDMPKSIEGWYQEI
+419 RDMPKSVEGWYQEI
-433 GRAGRDGT
+433 GRAGRDGA

-461 DGLDASLA
+461 EGLDATLA
-469 QAQQRQTRNLFRL
+469 QAQQRQTRDLFRL
-482 AEATRCRHQALLAHF
+482 ADSPRCRHQALLAHF
-497 GERMEACGASCDI
+497 GERMEACGTACDI
-510 CTGAGPL
+510 CSGADPL
-517 QAAPLPGKAKH
+517 QAAPQPGKARR

-533 SRAPMPAGPV
+533 SRPPLPAGPV
-543 DGEETLYRELKA
+543 GGEEALYRELKA
-555 LRKRLADAKDV
+555 LRKQLADAKGV

-600 KLQKYGECFLRLLR
+600 KLLQYGGAFLRLLR
-614 QKDL
+614 QQIP